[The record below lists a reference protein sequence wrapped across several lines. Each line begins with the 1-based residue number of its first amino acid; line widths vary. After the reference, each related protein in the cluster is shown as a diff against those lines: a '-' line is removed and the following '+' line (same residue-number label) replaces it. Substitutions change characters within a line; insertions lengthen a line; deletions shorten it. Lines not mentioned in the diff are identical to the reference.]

1 MLRRI
6 WFLVLLAGF
15 VLLDDTRALALSPG
29 LIELDVDASE
39 VVRRI
44 IHAHLVIP
52 AKPGP
57 MTLVYPKWI
66 PGEHGPT
73 GPITDLAGL
82 NVTAGG
88 REIAWRRD
96 EIDMYAIACE
106 VPAGVAAVEVSLDF
120 LSAPPAAKGFTSAAS
135 ATAQLAVINWN
146 QLLLYPKGEKASEV
160 FFRVSLSLPQGW
172 KFGTA
177 LPVESKSGIKTR
189 FSAVSLENLIDSPL
203 LCGKHFREVDLGAP
217 GGAPHSLLM
226 AADNEAAL
234 ELSPELKAGYS
245 NLVAEAEALF
255 GARHYGSY
263 KFLLSLSDYIAHFG
277 LEHHQ
282 SSDNRVPE
290 RTLIDEKLHLVK
302 AYLMPHEFV
311 HSWNGKYRRPVDM
324 ATADYQQPKRTSLLW
339 VYEGL
344 TTHLGEV
351 LTARSGLWS
360 PEQYRQARAF
370 YADWMQNQ
378 RGRTWRSLEDT
389 AVSAQLL
396 FGARKDWQ
404 AWRRTVDFYR
414 EGMLIWL
421 EIDMI
426 IRQETDSHRSLDDF
440 CRLFFGGENSP
451 PHVLP
456 YTFEDIV
463 AALNSVAGYNWE
475 SYLAERLTQAT
486 TNAPLGGI
494 ERSGWRLTYADRR
507 SEYQVALENSQKQAY
522 LTSSIGMLVKEN
534 GTIVDIVPG
543 KAADMA
549 GIGPGMRVVAVN
561 SQRWSLDLIRHAV
574 AATRH
579 GSRLLELLLEN
590 SGYFFTLTL
599 DYKEGAKYPR
609 LQRDSSKAD
618 LLTKVIEPLTWDR
631 SRQ

>member
-6 WFLVLLAGF
+6 WFVGLLAGF
-15 VLLDDTRALALSPG
+15 ALLQSSHALAASSG

-39 VVRRI
+39 VARRI
-44 IHAHLVIP
+44 VHAQLVIP

-57 MTLVYPKWI
+57 MILVYPKWI

-88 REIAWRRD
+88 REIAWHRD
-96 EIDMYAIACE
+96 ETDMYAISCQ
-106 VPAGVAAVEVSLDF
+106 VPAGAASVEVSLDF

-135 ATAQLAVINWN
+135 ATAQLAIINWN
-146 QLLLYPKGEKASEV
+146 QLLIYPKGEKAGEIL
-160 FFRVSLSLPQGW
+160 FRVSLSLPEGW
-172 KFGTA
+172 RFGTA
-177 LPVESKSGIKTR
+177 LPVESVSDGKVR
-189 FSAVSLENLIDSPL
+189 FAAVSLETLIDSP
-203 LCGKHFREVDLGAP
+203 
-217 GGAPHSLLM
+217 
-226 AADNEAAL
+226 
-234 ELSPELKAGYS
+234 
-245 NLVAEAEALF
+245 
-255 GARHYGSY
+255 
-263 KFLLSLSDYIAHFG
+263 
-277 LEHHQ
+277 
-282 SSDNRVPE
+282 RVPE
-290 RTLIDEKLHLVK
+290 RTLIDEKLHLVE
-302 AYLMPHEFV
+302 ASLMPHEFV

-324 ATADYQQPKRTSLLW
+324 TTSDYQQPKRTSLLW

-344 TTHLGEV
+344 TTHLGYV
-351 LTARSGLWS
+351 LTARSGLWT
-360 PEQYRQARAF
+360 PEQYRQALAF
-370 YADWMQNQ
+370 FADWVQNQ
-378 RGRTWRSLEDT
+378 RGRTWRPLNDT

-396 FGARKDWQ
+396 FGARKDWE

-426 IRQETDSHRSLDDF
+426 IRQETDNRRTLDDF

-463 AALNSVAGYNWE
+463 AALNSVIGYNWE

-494 ERSGWRLTYADRR
+494 ERSGWRLTYADTR
-507 SEYQVALENSQKQAY
+507 SEYQEALESSQKQAY
-522 LTSSIGMLVKEN
+522 LTSSIGMLVKDG
-534 GTIVDIVPG
+534 GTIIDIVPG

-549 GIGPGMRVVAVN
+549 GIGPGMKVVAVN
-561 SQRWSLDLIRHAV
+561 SQRWSLDLIRHAI
-574 AATRH
+574 AATGH
-579 GSRLLELLLEN
+579 GSRPLELLLEN
-590 SGYFFTLTL
+590 SGYFFTRTL

-609 LQRDSSKAD
+609 LERDSSKAD
-618 LLTKVIEPLTWDR
+618 LLTKVVEPLTWDR
-631 SRQ
+631 SGQ

>member
-6 WFLVLLAGF
+6 WFVGLLAGF
-15 VLLDDTRALALSPG
+15 ALLQSSHALAASPG

-39 VVRRI
+39 VARRI

-57 MTLVYPKWI
+57 MILVYPKWI

-88 REIAWRRD
+88 REIAWHRD
-96 EIDMYAIACE
+96 ETDMYAISCQ
-106 VPAGVAAVEVSLDF
+106 VPAGVAAVKVSLDF
-120 LSAPPAAKGFTSAAS
+120 LSAPPAEEGFTSAAS
-135 ATAQLAVINWN
+135 ATAQLAIINWN
-146 QLLLYPKGEKASEV
+146 QLLIYPKGEKAGEIL
-160 FFRVSLSLPQGW
+160 FRVSLSLPEGW
-172 KFGTA
+172 RFGTA

-189 FSAVSLENLIDSPL
+189 FSAVSLETLIDSPL
-203 LCGKHFREVDLGAP
+203 LCGKYFREVDLTAP
-217 GGAPHSLLM
+217 GGAQHSLLM

-234 ELSPELKAGYS
+234 ELSPELKTGYS
-245 NLVAEAEALF
+245 NLVAEAGALF

-302 AYLMPHEFV
+302 ASLMPHEFV
-311 HSWNGKYRRPVDM
+311 HSWNGKYRRPADM

-344 TTHLGEV
+344 TTHLGYV
-351 LTARSGLWS
+351 LTARSGLWT
-360 PEQYRQARAF
+360 PEQYRQALAF
-370 YADWMQNQ
+370 FADWVQNQ
-378 RGRTWRSLEDT
+378 RGRTWRPLNDT

-396 FGARKDWQ
+396 FGARADWQ

-414 EGMLIWL
+414 EGVLLWL
-421 EIDMI
+421 EMDMI
-426 IRQETDSHRSLDDF
+426 IRQETDSRRSLDDF
-440 CRLFFGGENSP
+440 CRAFFGGKNSP
-451 PHVLP
+451 PGVLP

-463 AALNSVAGYNWE
+463 ASLNAVASYDWE

-494 ERSGWRLTYADRR
+494 ESSGWRLTYADTR
-507 SEYQVALENSQKQAY
+507 SEYQEALESSQKQAY
-522 LTSSIGMLVKEN
+522 LTSSIGMLVKED

-543 KAADMA
+543 KAVDRA
-549 GIGPGMRVVAVN
+549 GIGPGMKVVAVN
-561 SQRWSLDLIRHAV
+561 SQRWSLDLIRYAI
-574 AATRH
+574 AATGH
-579 GSRLLELLLEN
+579 GSRPLELLLEN
-590 SGYFFTLTL
+590 SGYFFTRTL
-599 DYKEGAKYPR
+599 DYKERAKYPR
-609 LQRDSSKAD
+609 LERDSSKAD

-631 SRQ
+631 SGQ

>member
-189 FSAVSLENLIDSPL
+189 FSAVSLETLIDSPL
-203 LCGKHFREVDLGAP
+203 LCGKYFREVALGPP
-217 GGAPHSLLM
+217 GGVPHSLLM

-234 ELSPELKAGYS
+234 ELRPELKAGYS

-324 ATADYQQPKRTSLLW
+324 ATADYQQPKRTSLLC

-351 LTARSGLWS
+351 LTARCGLWS

-378 RGRTWRSLEDT
+378 RGRTWRPLEDT

-440 CRLFFGGENSP
+440 CRLFYGGENSL
-451 PHVLP
+451 PHVFP
-456 YTFEDIV
+456 FTFEDIV

-507 SEYQVALENSQKQAY
+507 SEYQEALENSQKQAY
-522 LTSSIGMLVKEN
+522 LTSSIGVLVKED